1 MNAQKITAKQNSH
14 HLPVMGKGNYTP
26 VQTNKKIMAENSL
39 LQGFKNQQGIVQLA
53 TNYL

>member
-1 MNAQKITAKQNSH
+1 MTAQKITAKQNG

-39 LQGFKNQQGIVQLA
+39 LPTFTNLQGIVQLA